1 MIVRLLLT
9 QRHIQ
14 VACGIVTKF
23 EMSNTSFIVPRGA
36 ERTRAYVCIPVQECV
51 ATRSLVIAT
60 LMDVEGF
67 AELPDGVDVS
77 DLLAWSDMRPDE
89 ASSMSADD
97 LSCALQ
103 VGESS
108 HWYLHVKHL

>member
-1 MIVRLLLT
+1 MKL
-9 QRHIQ
+9 
-14 VACGIVTKF
+14 

-36 ERTRAYVCIPVQECV
+36 ARTRAYVCIPVEESV
-51 ATRSLVIAT
+51 ASRSSVIAT

-67 AELPDGVDVS
+67 AELPDGVEVS

-89 ASSMSADD
+89 ASSLTADE

-103 VGESS
+103 VGESA
-108 HWYLHVKHL
+108 HCYLDARNMWKF